1 MWLIMED
8 YALRA
13 TQKRTLYML
22 LMIKDNPSSV
32 DDFIHRYS
40 VEMNE
45 EDIAYVEKKLAAQKK

>member
-1 MWLIMED
+1 MED